1 MTWPTSWSSRIRD
14 RRSTIG
20 AREVAAPISARMG
33 WFGRGSSGAAE
44 VTPARRGQHRH
55 IFSPGRLL
63 AVQSTT
69 RAGPRPDRR
78 PRGCRG
84 SAPRRAST
92 PSGARGR
99 GTCLEELQLYVLR
112 VATERQEPAV
122 ALVAVERLIPLHG
135 LVHVGHHA
143 HDEFIKAFPNVPLP
157 AGHGS
162 DVDLHRSDGGK
173 ATSLRDR

>member
-1 MTWPTSWSSRIRD
+1 MTWPTSGSSRIGD
-14 RRSTIG
+14 RRSPLALAKLLRLCRHVWDG
-20 AREVAAPISARMG
+20 
-33 WFGRGSSGAAE
+33 FGRGSSGAAE
-44 VTPARRGQHRH
+44 VAPARRGQHRH